1 VQMGSTPNSSRFP
14 DAHQTL
20 AEVHALALAEVAT
33 TAAAAKAGARCQRHT
48 GPLIRRLG
56 RPAV

>member
-1 VQMGSTPNSSRFP
+1 MGSTPNSSRFP
-14 DAHQTL
+14 GAHQTL

-48 GPLIRRLG
+48 DPLIRRLG

>member
-1 VQMGSTPNSSRFP
+1 MGSTPNSSRFP

-33 TAAAAKAGARCQRHT
+33 TAAGQGWCPLSTAHRSPYQAPRAARSVVG
-48 GPLIRRLG
+48 
-56 RPAV
+56 

>member
-1 VQMGSTPNSSRFP
+1 MGSTPNSSRFP

-33 TAAAAKAGARCQRHT
+33 TAAAKAGARCQRHT
-48 GPLIRRLG
+48 DPLIRRLG
-56 RPAV
+56 RPAA